1 MYFIV
6 MIYNYVKAY
15 LDMIYNYVKAYLD
28 MTYMRLHICE
38 HSDKII
44 YEYQYNYNLH
54 KKVQLYMK
62 EQNIHNFLY
71 VDDKMNKK
79 WNLYITSFK
88 HKNVKGWLDNNSLIN
103 KIHARE
109 KFFTHEHIIVN

>member
-1 MYFIV
+1 MYFII

-15 LDMIYNYVKAYLD
+15 LDI
-28 MTYMRLHICE
+28 TYMRLHICE
-38 HSDKII
+38 HSDKIT

-62 EQNIHNFLY
+62 EQKIKDFLY

-79 WNLYITSFK
+79 WNLYIDSLK
-88 HKNVKGWLDNNSLIN
+88 KKELLDNNSLIN
-103 KIHARE
+103 NINTRDKLITYE
-109 KFFTHEHIIVN
+109 KHY